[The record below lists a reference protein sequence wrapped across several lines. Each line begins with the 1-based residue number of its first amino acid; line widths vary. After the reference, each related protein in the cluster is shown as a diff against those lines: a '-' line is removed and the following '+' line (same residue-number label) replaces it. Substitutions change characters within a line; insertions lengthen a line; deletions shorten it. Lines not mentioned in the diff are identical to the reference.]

1 MGAYVPTKADIV
13 TNVQASIE
21 IVTASRA
28 VEWLELNIENNRFV
42 RERVVAAY
50 AAAITNGDWMLT
62 GEAIK
67 FDRDGKLID
76 GQHRLRAVIVAQQA
90 IPILIVRGLDP
101 AVVSFIDTNI
111 RRTAGDALRF
121 AGIVTN
127 NQFEIAAAAR
137 LALARERGGLAT
149 YGAIQAS
156 VSHADI
162 LNWVRANP
170 DIAGSSMMARRM
182 FAKLGCGPS
191 PLAYAIWHLSNIDA
205 VDALAFFESV
215 AELRTNGAGD
225 PRYALIRAL
234 NGTDHI
240 SRRPGATVGLIFAAW
255 NGYRDGITNMPS
267 LATRDGDGKPLKIQ
281 EPR

>member
-1 MGAYVPTKADIV
+1 VPTKAELMND
-13 TNVQASIE
+13 TTAAIE
-21 IVTASRA
+21 IVTPSRA

-42 RERVVAAY
+42 RDRVVTAY

-76 GQHRLRAVIVAQQA
+76 GQHRLLAVVAAQTA
-90 IPILIVRGLDP
+90 IPVLVVRGLDP
-101 AVVSFIDTNI
+101 AVVSLIDTNI

-121 AGIVTN
+121 AGIVTH
-127 NQFEIAAAAR
+127 NQFEVAAAAR
-137 LALARERGGLAT
+137 LALARDRGGLST
-149 YGAIQAS
+149 YGKVQAS
-156 VSHADI
+156 VSHVDI

-170 DIAGSSMMARRM
+170 DIAGAAALARRM

-205 VDALAFFESV
+205 VDALAFFEAV
-215 AELRTNGAGD
+215 AELRTNGSGD

-234 NGTDHI
+234 SGFDRIARH
-240 SRRPGATVGLIFAAW
+240 PGATVGLIFAAW
-255 NGYRDGITNMPS
+255 NAYRDGVEVAS
-267 LATRDGDGKPLKIQ
+267 LPTRDADGKPLKIQ